1 MPDCYFPIYLHYSL
15 SIRIVFNKI
24 RALLGGRMWFVI
36 VGGAPLS
43 KETHEFIRTCLG
55 LTIVQGYRDG

>member
-1 MPDCYFPIYLHYSL
+1 
-15 SIRIVFNKI
+15 
-24 RALLGGRMWFVI
+24 MWFVI

-55 LTIVQGYRDG
+55 LTIVQGYRYGRTDGRGFCVIH

>member
-1 MPDCYFPIYLHYSL
+1 MPECNLSTFLSYF
-15 SIRIVFNKI
+15 IRIVFNKI

>member
-1 MPDCYFPIYLHYSL
+1 
-15 SIRIVFNKI
+15 
-24 RALLGGRMWFVI
+24 MWFVI

-55 LTIVQGYRDG
+55 LTIVQGYRYGRTHCVTHWFKWLLSAIQKRI